1 MADDLWIDGPDVI
14 ASAPA
19 PKRRR
24 KRRRE
29 LDGTYAKIPHDRGLK
44 LAKQAGSPVLAVL
57 LALEHAV
64 HEAHNNRVKL
74 TNGLLKRYGIS
85 SQSKVRG
92 LRQLTMAEVISV
104 ERGRGRYG
112 APTVTH
118 HWYTRHGEL
127 KGVRR

>member
-1 MADDLWIDGPDVI
+1 MGDDLWIDGPDDI
-14 ASAPA
+14 ANAPDL
-19 PKRRR
+19 KRQR

-57 LALEHAV
+57 LALEHAI
-64 HEAHNNRVKL
+64 HKTRNNRVRL
-74 TNGLLKRYGIS
+74 TNGLLERYGIS
-85 SQSKVRG
+85 RQSKVRG
-92 LRQLTMAEVISV
+92 LRQLTTAEVISV

-112 APTVTH
+112 APAVTH
-118 HWYTRHGEL
+118 HWYTRHGKL